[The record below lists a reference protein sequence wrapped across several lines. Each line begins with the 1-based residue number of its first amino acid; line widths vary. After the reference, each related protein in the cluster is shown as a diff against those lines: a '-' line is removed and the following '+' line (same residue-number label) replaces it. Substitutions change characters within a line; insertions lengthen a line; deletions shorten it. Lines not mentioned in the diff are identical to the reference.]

1 MMKYDLKVGIKL
13 VLKREINQCGIYIK
27 KGTEAIVDK
36 VDLDDG
42 MVRLKIKGRGK
53 IFGTIREILEYF
65 ELSEKENSKKYN
77 VVNVNSDIKTI
88 LHDGKT
94 TVVILHDDTVGVS
107 HCLRGDTYNKE
118 VGERVAY
125 IKAKIKSL
133 QNELEQY

>member
-1 MMKYDLKVGIKL
+1 
-13 VLKREINQCGIYIK
+13 
-27 KGTEAIVDK
+27 
-36 VDLDDG
+36 

-53 IFGTIREILEYF
+53 IFGTIRETLEYF

-94 TVVILHDDTVGVS
+94 TVVILHDDTIGVS
-107 HCLRGDTYNKE
+107 HCSRGDTYNKE